1 MIGIPHVSLYKACSH
16 LYSCLTVND
25 FQHIRSTVVDEEIHM
40 ELVFR
45 SQHED
50 EFERK
55 AGRETQ
61 VHDSYLFMALLHQQI
76 VYISCENDRKEKHGI
91 TDLTPLFP
99 SPLLLNHSPL
109 LELLVE
115 PIFLAMRRGS
125 QQSDPPCGFSR
136 IGVLQ

>member
-1 MIGIPHVSLYKACSH
+1 MA
-16 LYSCLTVND
+16 
-25 FQHIRSTVVDEEIHM
+25 VDEEIHV

-45 SQHED
+45 SQLED

-55 AGRETQ
+55 ADRETQ
-61 VHDSYLFMALLHQQI
+61 VHDSYLFMALLHRQI

-91 TDLTPLFP
+91 TDLIPLFP
-99 SPLLLNHSPL
+99 SPSLLNHSPL

-115 PIFLAMRRGS
+115 PIFFAMRRGRE
-125 QQSDPPCGFSR
+125 QSDPPGGFSR

>member
-1 MIGIPHVSLYKACSH
+1 MCPCIKLGVTSTRVLQLTAYIQH
-16 LYSCLTVND
+16 LCDMAMN
-25 FQHIRSTVVDEEIHM
+25 EEIHV

-55 AGRETQ
+55 ADRETQ
-61 VHDSYLFMALLHQQI
+61 VHDSYLLMALFHQQI
-76 VYISCENDRKEKHGI
+76 VYISCENDRKEEHGI

-99 SPLLLNHSPL
+99 SPLLFNHSPL

-125 QQSDPPCGFSR
+125 QQSDPPSGFSR